1 MTQQT
6 GDTMLKYPPSVEGIF
21 LVSIHETG
29 NGPQTSSQ
37 SRAAKVLIDSPL
49 ILVGE
54 GRAEE

>member
-1 MTQQT
+1 
-6 GDTMLKYPPSVEGIF
+6 MLKYPPSVEGIF